1 MSHISLSEIQ
11 IAIIAINQ
19 PNHNPA
25 WEPILWLLLL
35 YSGSAHKDV
44 PQNSIVTWNWN
55 PEKIKVQSTK
65 SAAARTFKPFCVGL
79 LGAAILG
86 AVPTAPWALG
96 MASS

>member
-11 IAIIAINQ
+11 IAILAINQ

-44 PQNSIVTWNWN
+44 PQNSIVTWNLA
-55 PEKIKVQSTK
+55 KIKVQSTK
-65 SAAARTFKPFCVGL
+65 SAAARTFRPFCVGL